1 MSLIAWN
8 CQGFGAPLAVSHLR
22 EEVRKA
28 RPQLVFLM
36 ETKQQEKFLER
47 KRRSMEFEES
57 WYVSPMG
64 KSGGLALWWKED
76 LTVNILSS
84 SKNVIHTK
92 LECVTASM
100 PSYVSF
106 IYGPPVEEERLR
118 VWDQLRAIAS
128 TMQGSWLCV
137 GDFNDLLSQ
146 NEKLGG
152 IHM

>member
-106 IYGPPVEEERLR
+106 IYGPPVEEDEG
-118 VWDQLRAIAS
+118 AS
-128 TMQGSWLCV
+128 RG
-137 GDFNDLLSQ
+137 
-146 NEKLGG
+146 ELGR
-152 IHM
+152 